1 MANTTTIPALL
12 IPADLTLPFRTISLP
27 KGDNTLMAMYPEI
40 GCEIVARVNMS
51 KTVDEVIG
59 MPVDLWVD
67 DCGLLTDA
75 PVLNIRASI
84 LAGQELYGNAVLTG
98 STRMHDDITD
108 LQFVRICAANFLER
122 LQKLAEDCALRMIV
136 NGGRA

>member
-1 MANTTTIPALL
+1 MTNTTTIPALL

-40 GCEIVARVNMS
+40 GCEIVARVNMT

-67 DCGLLTDA
+67 DCGLLIDA
-75 PVLNIRASI
+75 PVFNIRASI

-98 STRMHDDITD
+98 STRMHDDITA
-108 LQFVRICAANFLER
+108 LQFSGCAKDFLNR
-122 LQKLAEDCALRMIV
+122 LQELSEHYAVHLIP